1 MVGFRAIES
10 FEPCQVLTEAALR
23 LWRCAAKLSHPFEI
37 VVSMSYVVL
46 ARKLRPT
53 RFDDLIG
60 QETSAQILKNAIIAN
75 RVSHAFLFTGSRG
88 VGKTSAARILTKAI
102 NCLNP
107 QQANPCNECQN
118 CAEITDNASPDVF
131 EIDAASNRGIDNIRE
146 LRENVKYAPA
156 NCRYKVYII
165 DEAHMLTLES
175 FNALLK
181 TLEEP
186 PPHVKFILATT
197 DPHKIPQTIISR
209 CQRYDF
215 VRIPLGKI
223 VDYLEKVTQDEK
235 IELSRKALEMIA
247 KHAVGGMR
255 DSLTAIDQV
264 ISYAGVSASDEEV
277 AKILGM
283 MDTQVR
289 FRLLKALLQKK
300 PAEAMEAFYAMQQH
314 GHDYQDILSEIM
326 QSVKTISLVRTLMDS
341 SGKVPPTLFQD
352 ISQEELA
359 QYQTISTAV
368 TMDELQQVFH
378 ILLELEE
385 RIKRST
391 HAQICFEMALMQI
404 TSVQPLVGIP
414 DLLNQVQNL
423 QGSGGSQ
430 GGTPQV
436 AKASPP
442 AYQKQSVSPSIVSER
457 APVFKKTAPQP
468 VTKPVT
474 KAPESPKEVVTKAP
488 ESPPSAQET
497 LLEQTESQPSSPARL
512 IEKNEKELFPPRK
525 WENFVAYVQQSS
537 PRIGGV
543 LKHAV
548 VLEINEQ
555 KIQIGFREIQFAKM
569 LAGEQQK
576 SLHGLAQDFFQSSM
590 EILIQDSPLS
600 SMSLTLAEKQQQ
612 LLDAERERKRGVARD
627 DATTQMI
634 LKTFPGSK
642 ITDIRIQEP
651 EL

>member
-1 MVGFRAIES
+1 M
-10 FEPCQVLTEAALR
+10 P
-23 LWRCAAKLSHPFEI
+23 
-37 VVSMSYVVL
+37 YVVL

-53 RFDDLIG
+53 RFDDLVG
-60 QETSAQILKNAIIAN
+60 QETSAQVLKNAIMAN

-107 QQANPCNECQN
+107 QDANPCNDCPT
-118 CAEITDNASPDVF
+118 CREITDNASPDVF

-146 LRENVKYAPA
+146 LRENIKYAPA

-223 VDYLEKVTQDEK
+223 VDYLEQVVRDEK
-235 IELSRKALEMIA
+235 IELSRTALEMIA
-247 KHAVGGMR
+247 RHAVGGMR

-264 ISYAGVSASDEEV
+264 ISYAGISATDEEV

-283 MDTQVR
+283 IDTQVR
-289 FRLLKALLQKK
+289 SRLLNALLQKNS
-300 PAEAMEAFYAMQQH
+300 ADAMEAFYAMQQH

-326 QSVKTISLVRTLMDS
+326 QSVKNISLVRTLMDS
-341 SGKVPPTLFQD
+341 SGKVSPTLFLD
-352 ISQEELA
+352 ISKDELA
-359 QYQTISTAV
+359 QYQELSTVV
-368 TMDELQQVFH
+368 TVDELQQVFH

-391 HAQICFEMALMQI
+391 HAQICFEMALMQM
-404 TSVQPLVGIP
+404 TAVQPLVGIP
-414 DLLNQVQNL
+414 ELLSQVKNL
-423 QGSGGSQ
+423 RGNEGEQ
-430 GGTPQV
+430 GGQPPAAKSSTPVYQQHSTPPSVVSESAPVLKKAKQQV
-436 AKASPP
+436 VREPEQKAAKDPLLVEEQNTESSVTEQKDPLLVEEQNTESSVTEQKVNSIERLSPP
-442 AYQKQSVSPSIVSER
+442 
-457 APVFKKTAPQP
+457 
-468 VTKPVT
+468 
-474 KAPESPKEVVTKAP
+474 KE
-488 ESPPSAQET
+488 
-497 LLEQTESQPSSPARL
+497 
-512 IEKNEKELFPPRK
+512 
-525 WENFVAYVQQSS
+525 WENFVAHVQQSS

-548 VLEINEQ
+548 VLELNDQ
-555 KIQIGFREIQFAKM
+555 KIQIGFREVQFAKM

-576 SLHGLAQDFFQSSM
+576 SLHGLASAFFKSSI
-590 EILIQDSPLS
+590 EVVLIQESPLS
-600 SMSLTLAEKQQQ
+600 SMSLTLAEKRQQ
-612 LLDAERERKRGVARD
+612 LLDAERERKRNLAKENG
-627 DATTQMI
+627 TTQMI

-642 ITDIRIQEP
+642 ITDIQIQEP